1 MLMQSLLHEK
11 KPPQPQT
18 TTDYQKLVKGFED
31 AKQKMHFSNIQ

>member
-1 MLMQSLLHEK
+1 MLMQSLLHDL
-11 KPPQPQT
+11 PPQPQT